1 MFAYFKN
8 EFSSS
13 LKNLIIWSLAVGGM
27 GLFCILLYQSM
38 EGSMEDIA
46 ESMASMGA
54 FSEAFG
60 MSTLSIATLK
70 GYFSTEIGTIHS
82 LGGALFAASV
92 ATVVLSKEEDA
103 HTAEYTFTLP
113 LTRGKI
119 ITAKLVNV
127 LINLVVFNLICA
139 VLYIIGFSAL
149 GENIF
154 GGSGAPKDAG
164 WFMEF
169 LAFMLFQLMM
179 SVEIAAFCLLISAF
193 SQKNKLGL
201 GISVA
206 MLLYAYDLIARVVPK
221 LKDYI
226 FVSPF
231 SYCNATGI
239 LSGADTEI
247 KTVVLAGIC
256 IVGFS
261 TAGVIHY
268 VRKDLVA

>member
-1 MFAYFKN
+1 MIAYFKN
-8 EFSSS
+8 EFKSSF
-13 LKNLIIWSLAVGGM
+13 KNLIIWSLAVGGM
-27 GLFCILLYQSM
+27 GLFCILLYKSM
-38 EGSMEDIA
+38 EGSMGDIA
-46 ESMASMGA
+46 GSMASMGA

-70 GYFSTEIGTIHS
+70 GYFSTEVGTIHS
-82 LGGALFAASV
+82 LGGAMFAASV
-92 ATVVLSKEEDA
+92 ATIALSREEDA

-127 LINLVVFNLICA
+127 LINLVIFTLICA
-139 VLYIIGFSAL
+139 AFYIAGFYAL

-154 GGSGAPKDAG
+154 ISETSKEAG

-169 LAFMLFQLMM
+169 LVFMLFQLMM
-179 SVEIAAFCLLISAF
+179 SVEIAALCILISAY
-193 SQKNKLGL
+193 SQKNKLGV

-247 KTVVLAGIC
+247 KAVVLAALC
-256 IVGFS
+256 IVGFI
-261 TAGVIHY
+261 TAGVLHY
-268 VRKDLVA
+268 SSKDLAA